1 MKRFFALMLLAIM
14 LLASCAT
21 DLETESSEPEESV
34 VESALALVEEG
45 KFEQA
50 YALLYKNRDNEEA
63 RKMLDDFKVLCTKE
77 TLTTYEAYNHVAER
91 DYNEH
96 GDEIRHVEEHFAD
109 GFCYKYKFDYKYI
122 YDENGNVLC
131 KDRYIMDTDELEER
145 YEYTYD
151 ENGNLVNLTERSYS
165 LNTDGVNEN
174 VYTRYYEYEYDADGN
189 VTYIKD
195 YGMDGEVEVDVTF
208 TQNVY
213 DERGL
218 LIKKQYSN
226 ENYTNT
232 IEYTVNEHGD
242 AISVKTTTCYVDED
256 PFVRSDKTIEY
267 EYDEEGRHTK
277 VTTFSAG
284 ELYETVE
291 YTYNEN
297 GDVIRE
303 FKIDQQGKRDELK
316 TEIEYYADG
325 KKRKEICVHN
335 RYSANSATYQYD
347 EYGNEISAKSEKSER
362 ISEYTYNDEGLVVKL
377 VQNTG
382 RDGGKQVT
390 EYIYDE
396 SGKVIEKASYP
407 IDRPD
412 DKVIYTYTYD
422 GEDCIKEE
430 ETYRS
435 RTETTEYRYVYDENG
450 RLVEKT
456 TIERNNETK
465 IACEYDEKGNEI
477 KIIAVDED
485 GNAKGWLE
493 KSYDEEG
500 NLVKIVRVNPDERK
514 NQFQYTQ
521 NFTYNENGIK
531 TSEFSQ
537 YLDYA
542 TASENEYLE
551 FIYLYLP
558 QK

>member
-14 LLASCAT
+14 LLASCTT

-77 TLTTYEAYNHVAER
+77 TLTTYEAYNHVIER

-96 GDEIRHVEEHFAD
+96 GDEIRHVEELFID
-109 GFCYKYKFDYKYI
+109 GVFYQYNYDYKYI

-131 KDRYIMDTDELEER
+131 KDRYIMDTDELEKR
-145 YEYTYD
+145 DEYTYD
-151 ENGNLVNLTERSYS
+151 ENGNLVNLTERTYA
-165 LNTDGVNEN
+165 LNTSGVNEN

-189 VTYIKD
+189 VTYIKG

-213 DERGL
+213 DENGF
-218 LIKKQYSN
+218 LIKHTWITN
-226 ENYTNT
+226 DYTDT
-232 IEYTVNEHGD
+232 TEYTVNEHGD
-242 AISVKTTTCYVDED
+242 AISVKKTTCFVDKEPYVS
-256 PFVRSDKTIEY
+256 SDKTIEY

-303 FKIDQQGKRDELK
+303 FKIDQQGKRDEFE

-325 KKRKEICVHN
+325 TKRKEICVHN
-335 RYSANSATYQYD
+335 RYSENSVTYQYD

-377 VQNTG
+377 IQNTG
-382 RDGGKQVT
+382 LDGKKKAT

-396 SGKVIEKASYP
+396 SGKVIEKTSYP
-407 IDRPD
+407 VDRPD

-430 ETYRS
+430 ETYWG
-435 RTETTEYRYVYDENG
+435 RTVTTEYRYVYDENG
-450 RLVEKT
+450 RLVEQT
-456 TIERNNETK
+456 TIERNNESTT
-465 IACEYDEKGNEI
+465 AYEYDEKGNEI
-477 KIIAVDED
+477 KVIGLDDD
-485 GNAKGWLE
+485 GSAYVWYEN
-493 KSYDEEG
+493 SYDEEG
-500 NLVKIVRVNPDERK
+500 NLVKKVRVYPDEKR

-521 NFTYNENGIK
+521 NCAYNENGIK
-531 TSEFSQ
+531 TFEFKQ
-537 YLDYA
+537 YIDTVA
-542 TASENEYLE
+542 ARETEYSG